1 MQEVSDFS
9 EESPNRFQEEVGS
22 LAAHWGSRDDVPLEI
37 RQRLYPA
44 VFEAFANNDYSNV
57 GIRELS
63 RISGLS
69 SATIYKYF
77 ESKEILLTTIY
88 AEVFPFMADE
98 MEKSI
103 STEASTRENFRSMF
117 RRLFEIY
124 DQNNSMPIV
133 FFITVPVKLW
143 MESGGWRT
151 KEVWPIIS
159 RLIEGGKLEGSIDP
173 KIKIGTAFGIFFMHV
188 QREVQLW
195 YHSGR
200 TWRLTDRVDYFFPY
214 FWRAI
219 YCPAFKESDLMN
231 EQNEP

>member
-1 MQEVSDFS
+1 MQEASEFS
-9 EESPNRFQEEVGS
+9 EETAHRYQEEVGS

-57 GIRELS
+57 GVRELS

-77 ESKEILLTTIY
+77 ESKETLLTTIY
-88 AEVFPFMADE
+88 AELFPFMADE

-103 STEASTRENFRSMF
+103 STDASTRENFRSMF

-151 KEVWPIIS
+151 KEVWPIIH
-159 RLIEGGKLEGSIDP
+159 RLIKVGQLEGSIDP
-173 KIKIGTAFGIFFMHV
+173 KIKVSTAFGIFFMHV

-200 TWRLTDRVDYFFPY
+200 AWSLNDRVDSFFPY

-219 YCPAFKESDLMN
+219 YCPAFKEASLSK
-231 EQNEP
+231 E